1 MFFIFSS
8 KRSIM
13 KISRN
18 YQILVVFTLAF
29 LTTAVAVSQT
39 MTQNDPDRD
48 LKEAAREAVEDWD
61 NELGLTAKQARLM
74 EKKIVEFAIKKN
86 KLIQS
91 KMREEAKTERL
102 RRLQELEYMDMR
114 DILTKPQFERY
125 MELSRERIRNQN
137 QNG

>member
-1 MFFIFSS
+1 
-8 KRSIM
+8 M

-48 LKEAAREAVEDWD
+48 LKEAAREAVEEWD

-102 RRLQELEYMDMR
+102 RRLQELEYKDMR

-137 QNG
+137 QDR